1 MSSESN
7 SFVSEWKTC
16 FSNHKL
22 NLIEKCLKLAQILE
36 YPNLDITKEIEKIHD
51 LGITLKNSIVESK
64 NSTYKISLLNEFLFQ
79 KCGFHGDVDDY
90 YNPKN
95 NFLNYVIDKKTG
107 IPITLSILYS
117 ELGKHIGMDLRI
129 IGFPSHVIVEGGE
142 ELIIDPFNSGKHL
155 SVDDL
160 LEILNLNFGKEVELV
175 PEYLNEITTEEILI
189 RILRNLKSSYKDS
202 YSYNQS
208 LRCNMM
214 ILAINP
220 DSTEEIR
227 DAGILEEK
235 MQNYEK
241 ATEFL
246 NKYLELVPNAEDAD
260 FILQLIKKMRKSK
273 ANYL

>member
-160 LEILNLNFGKEVELV
+160 LEILNLNFGEEVELV

-220 DSTEEIR
+220 NSSEEIR

-246 NKYLELVPNAEDAD
+246 NKYLELLPNAEDAD

>member
-142 ELIIDPFNSGKHL
+142 ELILDPFNSGKHL
-155 SVDDL
+155 SVNDL
-160 LEILNLNFGKEVELV
+160 LEILKINFGEEVELV

-220 DSTEEIR
+220 NSSEEIR

>member
-95 NFLNYVIDKKTG
+95 NFLNYVVDKKTG

-142 ELIIDPFNSGKHL
+142 ELILDPFNSGKHL

-160 LEILNLNFGKEVELV
+160 LEILKINFGEEVELV
-175 PEYLNEITTEEILI
+175 PEYLNEITTEDILI

-220 DSTEEIR
+220 NSSEEIR

-246 NKYLELVPNAEDAD
+246 NKYLELLPNAEDAD

>member
-79 KCGFHGDVDDY
+79 TCGFHGDVDDY

-142 ELIIDPFNSGKHL
+142 ELILDPFNSGKHL

-160 LEILNLNFGKEVELV
+160 LEILNLNFGEEVELV

-220 DSTEEIR
+220 NSSEEIR

-246 NKYLELVPNAEDAD
+246 NKYLELLPNAEDAD

>member
-160 LEILNLNFGKEVELV
+160 LEILNLNFGEEVELV

-220 DSTEEIR
+220 NSSEEIR

>member
-79 KCGFHGDVDDY
+79 KCGFHGDIDDY

-117 ELGKHIGMDLRI
+117 ELGKHIGIDLRI

-142 ELIIDPFNSGKHL
+142 ELMLDPFNSGKHL

-160 LEILNLNFGKEVELV
+160 LEILNLNFGEEVELV

-208 LRCNMM
+208 LKCNIM

-220 DSTEEIR
+220 NLPEEIR

>member
-142 ELIIDPFNSGKHL
+142 ELILDPFNSGKHL

-160 LEILNLNFGKEVELV
+160 LEILKINFGEEVELV
-175 PEYLNEITTEEILI
+175 PEYLNEITTEQILI

-220 DSTEEIR
+220 NSSEEIR

-246 NKYLELVPNAEDAD
+246 NKYLELLPNAEDAD

>member
-142 ELIIDPFNSGKHL
+142 ELILDPFNSGKHL

-160 LEILNLNFGKEVELV
+160 LEILNLNFGEEVELV

-220 DSTEEIR
+220 NSSEEIR

-260 FILQLIKKMRKSK
+260 FILELIKKIREMKT
-273 ANYL
+273 NYQ

>member
-79 KCGFHGDVDDY
+79 KCGFHGDIDDY

-95 NFLNYVIDKKTG
+95 NFLNYVVDKKTG

-142 ELIIDPFNSGKHL
+142 ELILDPFNSGKHL

-160 LEILNLNFGKEVELV
+160 LEILNLNFGEEVELV

-220 DSTEEIR
+220 NSSEEIR

-246 NKYLELVPNAEDAD
+246 NKYLELLPNAEDAD

>member
-1 MSSESN
+1 MN
-7 SFVSEWKTC
+7 STPFVSEWKTC
-16 FSNHKL
+16 VSNPKL

-36 YPNLDITKEIEKIHD
+36 YPNLDITKEIEKIHEI
-51 LGITLKNSIVESK
+51 GITLKNSIVESK

-79 KCGFHGDVDDY
+79 TCGFHGDVDDY

-95 NFLNYVIDKKTG
+95 NFLNYVIDKKIG

-117 ELGKHIGMDLRI
+117 ELGKHIGMNLRI

-142 ELIIDPFNSGKHL
+142 ELMLDPFNNGKHL

-160 LEILNLNFGKEVELV
+160 LEILKINFGEEVELV
-175 PEYLNEITTEEILI
+175 PEYLNEITTEDILI

-208 LRCNMM
+208 LKCNIM

-220 DSTEEIR
+220 NSPEEIR
-227 DAGILEEK
+227 DTGILEEK
-235 MQNYEK
+235 MQNYEN
-241 ATEFL
+241 AIEFL
-246 NKYLELVPNAEDAD
+246 NKYLELVPNAEDVD
-260 FILQLIKKMRKSK
+260 FILKLIKKIRERKT
-273 ANYL
+273 NYQ

>member
-142 ELIIDPFNSGKHL
+142 ELILDPFNSGKHL

-160 LEILNLNFGKEVELV
+160 LEILNLNFGEEVELV

-220 DSTEEIR
+220 NSSEEIR
-227 DAGILEEK
+227 DAGMLEEK

-246 NKYLELVPNAEDAD
+246 NKYLELLPNAEDAD

>member
-117 ELGKHIGMDLRI
+117 ELGKHIGIDLRI

-142 ELIIDPFNSGKHL
+142 ELMLDPFNSGKHL

-160 LEILNLNFGKEVELV
+160 LEILNLNFGEEVELV

-220 DSTEEIR
+220 NSSEEIR

>member
-142 ELIIDPFNSGKHL
+142 ELILDPFNSGKHL
-155 SVDDL
+155 FVDDL
-160 LEILNLNFGKEVELV
+160 LEILNLNFGEEVELV

>member
-142 ELIIDPFNSGKHL
+142 ELILDPFNSGKHL

-160 LEILNLNFGKEVELV
+160 LEILNLNFGEEVELV

-220 DSTEEIR
+220 NSSEEIR

>member
-1 MSSESN
+1 MNSSP
-7 SFVSEWKTC
+7 FVSEWKTC
-16 FSNHKL
+16 VSNPKL

-79 KCGFHGDVDDY
+79 TCGFHGDVDDY

-95 NFLNYVIDKKTG
+95 NFLNYVVDKKIG

-142 ELIIDPFNSGKHL
+142 ELMLDPFNSGKHL

-160 LEILNLNFGKEVELV
+160 LEILNLNYDEEVELI
-175 PEYLNEITTEEILI
+175 PEYLNEITTEQILI

-208 LRCNMM
+208 LKCNIM

-220 DSTEEIR
+220 NSPEEIR
-227 DAGILEEK
+227 DTGILEEK
-235 MQNYEK
+235 MQNYEN
-241 ATEFL
+241 AVESL

-260 FILQLIKKMRKSK
+260 FILELIKKIRERKT
-273 ANYL
+273 NYQ

>member
-142 ELIIDPFNSGKHL
+142 ELIIDPFNRGKHL
-155 SVDDL
+155 SADDL

-220 DSTEEIR
+220 NSSEEIR

-246 NKYLELVPNAEDAD
+246 NKYLELLPNAEDAD

>member
-142 ELIIDPFNSGKHL
+142 ELILDPFNSGKHL

-246 NKYLELVPNAEDAD
+246 NKYLELLPNAEDAD

>member
-64 NSTYKISLLNEFLFQ
+64 NPTYKISLLNEFLFQ

-246 NKYLELVPNAEDAD
+246 NKYLELLPNAEDAD

>member
-142 ELIIDPFNSGKHL
+142 ELILDPFNSGKHL

-160 LEILNLNFGKEVELV
+160 LEILNLNFGEEVELV

-246 NKYLELVPNAEDAD
+246 NKYLELLPNAEDAD

-273 ANYL
+273 ANNL